1 MIVPGQYDFNIYE
14 GADFDTQFQLL
25 DAAGNPV
32 DFTGY
37 TPRIVAKAQLSDT
50 DPVFNFSGSPHL
62 VFSTDGLWWLTLT
75 LTAEDTSGIGA
86 CCLNYSIS
94 MVDNSNADNIL
105 AYADG
110 LINVIKRAD
119 PGVV

>member
-1 MIVPGQYDFNIYE
+1 MIVPGQYDFDLWA

-37 TPRIVAKAQLSDT
+37 TPRFVAKIKLTDA
-50 DPVFNFSGSPHL
+50 DPVIDFSGSPNL
-62 VFSTDGLWWLTLT
+62 VFGANWWLTLKIPANET
-75 LTAEDTSGIGA
+75 GDITA

-94 MVDNSNADNIL
+94 LVNNSDANDVI

-110 LINVIKRAD
+110 LINLIKRAD
-119 PGVV
+119 PGV